1 MNPSTLGIFSGA
13 LVGVGVALLVWVLAP
28 RTVRAGEALARIGDI
43 TESVTSARTVTT
55 RWDRAGGWVARRVSD
70 IPFLTV
76 PSRDLDLLEITPQAF
91 YASKIRSALIGFA
104 MPLIGAV
111 FFQIM
116 GLPAVLPLAASFLLA
131 GFFWFAPDAGVRRK
145 AAAARA
151 EFTRFVTV
159 YLQMV
164 AVALLGSTTA
174 DAALANAASVS
185 DSWVFQKIRREY
197 AVADVT
203 HTSKW
208 DALERLGADVGVP
221 ALVDLGRTMRLSEAR
236 IGIREQLIAK
246 CEMLRAEIS
255 AAEKA
260 LVKRQI
266 GLMAGPVVATLV
278 PVFGLVIIPPVIQ
291 LVAAF

>member
-1 MNPSTLGIFSGA
+1 MTFSTLGILTGA
-13 LVGVGVALLVWVLAP
+13 LVGVGVAMLVWLFAP

-43 TESVTSARTVTT
+43 TESVTATSALTT
-55 RWDRAGGWVARRVSD
+55 RWDSAGGWVARRVPD

-76 PSRDLDLLEITPQAF
+76 PSRDLELLEITPQAF
-91 YASKIRSALIGFA
+91 YTSKIRSALVGFV
-104 MPLIGAV
+104 MPLIAAII
-111 FFQIM
+111 FPII
-116 GLPAVLPLAASFLLA
+116 GLPAVLPLAASFILA
-131 GFFWFAPDAGVRRK
+131 GFFWFSPDAEVRRK

-174 DAALANAASVS
+174 DAALTNAASVS

-197 AVADVT
+197 AVADIT

-208 DALERLGADVGVP
+208 EALERLGAHVGVP

-246 CEMLRAEIS
+246 CAMLRAEIGS
-255 AAEKA
+255 AEKA
-260 LVKRQI
+260 LVQRQI
-266 GLMAGPVVATLV
+266 GLMAGPVVATIV
-278 PVFGLVIIPPVIQ
+278 PVFGLVMIPPIVQ
-291 LVAAF
+291 LVSAF